1 MIETGPRGNPSW
13 REKAGQTE
21 HGPAEA
27 VPGRQCWVDF
37 VELESLL
44 VNFDKKI
51 TSMMILNKWLCTLL
65 YRVLTAVT
73 KETE

>member
-13 REKAGQTE
+13 REKASQTE

-44 VNFDKKI
+44 VNFNKKNYI
-51 TSMMILNKWLCTLL
+51 HDDSKMNGCALYCTE
-65 YRVLTAVT
+65 Y
-73 KETE
+73 